1 VDPATYLP
9 MRYLATFGPP
19 VFKAHG
25 TIQADFRWLR
35 PTRANL
41 AAAFNVPI
49 RPDSS
54 RSRRPA
60 DDREKLPH
68 GQKRPADPPHLCG
81 GL

>member
-49 RPDSS
+49 
-54 RSRRPA
+54 PA
-60 DDREKLPH
+60 GFKQVPPP
-68 GQKRPADPPHLCG
+68 QK
-81 GL
+81 